1 MRLCFSGII
10 RKLLLTLILLKNA
23 EEDEEEQENSHCH
36 GGGPAFQA
44 LLREE
49 KTQYTK

>member
-1 MRLCFSGII
+1 MRLCFFGIT
-10 RKLLLTLILLKNA
+10 RKLLILLKNA

-44 LLREE
+44 LLREG
-49 KTQYTK
+49 KPNTQSH